1 MKNEYK
7 SQLDFDK
14 NEFQRALLSWYHENK
29 RSLPWRDDPRPYFVW
44 ISEIMLQQT
53 RVEAVLGYFERF
65 IGRLPSIKDLAE
77 ISDDELH
84 KLWEGLGYYNR
95 AKNLKKAAQLIRA
108 EYGGELPPSYEEL
121 LKLPGIGEY
130 TAGAIASIAFGLST
144 PAVDGNV
151 LRVFSRIRQDSRD
164 ISLEATKKEV
174 SAYVKALLP
183 SDEAGHFNQ
192 ALMELGALI
201 CLPNGRPKCEI
212 CPVKELCLAHRE
224 GDEMAY
230 PVKKAPKKRRI
241 EERTIV
247 LIANKK
253 GEFLI
258 QKREEKGLLSG
269 LWEFPSFGGHIDER
283 AVKER
288 LLEMGL
294 NCSQLHR
301 IEASKHI
308 FSHIEWHMEGYLALL
323 TEDDYPSLV
332 SEDGLS
338 YGGRSSTHQR
348 QLWCSTEALRETYSI
363 PGAFK
368 VYMKSMEE
376 GLAKSFLRRAQ
387 RSFSL

>member
-1 MKNEYK
+1 
-7 SQLDFDK
+7 
-14 NEFQRALLSWYHENK
+14 
-29 RSLPWRDDPRPYFVW
+29 
-44 ISEIMLQQT
+44 MLQQT

-130 TAGAIASIAFGLST
+130 TAGAIASIAFGLAQ

-151 LRVFSRIRQDSRD
+151 LRVFSRIRRDSRD

-174 SAYVKALLP
+174 SAYAKALLP

-201 CLPNGRPKCEI
+201 CLPNGRPKCES

-258 QKREEKGLLSG
+258 QKRGEKGLLSG

-283 AVKER
+283 AAKER